1 MREVVV
7 NTNEVV
13 NTESNIVESRR
24 QSLVKNSSSFLK
36 ENYYNSPVAHWSD
49 NKDLKFLQIEE
60 EQNQETADETVEKFI
75 RCLEVINGDLGS
87 KKKKKK
93 KGKNDLRGKKGKKK
107 KNVKS

>member
-7 NTNEVV
+7 DTNEVV
-13 NTESNIVESRR
+13 NTEPNLVESRR

-36 ENYYNSPVAHWSD
+36 ENYYNSPIAHWSG

-93 KGKNDLRGKKGKKK
+93 NGKNDLRGKKGKKK